1 MNQVA
6 DSEVNNLLAITANPP
21 VTAGT
26 VEGPTAATQP
36 ISGGGGTK
44 GGEAGKGGTVRAV
57 VADSPASPPSV
68 GAAATNGGN
77 GHDGQTSKVGAGNGE
92 GDPAYSGHG
101 DELVVYIA
109 KPSINPVV
117 QKIKDRGFYRRDT
130 GKGSHEFDCPSP
142 EARVAGEDSLAVYI
156 APDATHPVGQ
166 VFCRHSHDDYSIRNL
181 LEALEVSWAD
191 ARHRSTICAYPGEMS
206 AVLQAMETELAL
218 SGGFFHIGG
227 TMVMLIT
234 DAKGALTVAP
244 VTEQVLTQALS
255 AMCDWERPDGRSKG
269 LVRCDPTPRL
279 VNMLFHKRDYK
290 ILPELKGVARQ
301 PFFGAAKHGVPVL
314 VEKSGYDEES
324 GLYCVFRGQ
333 DYELPEPTLAN
344 TQKAM
349 ELILDLVSE
358 FHFVA
363 EVDRAVAVSAM
374 FTAVF
379 RPSIG
384 LAPGFHVRAPV
395 IASGKSLLCDVIGG
409 FAGPD
414 GNKKVS
420 YPRNSE
426 EATKVI
432 LSALLTAPAVLE
444 FDDMDS
450 DWIPHGVMNRM
461 FTSEH
466 ISERILGV
474 SKMATVSTRTTVLGS
489 GNNVGPIR
497 DLTRR
502 VITCHLDPRCAM
514 PAALVYRKNPV
525 EVIRNARAKYV
536 SAVLTIVKAWFVAG
550 SPKTAVPNIASFG
563 GEWSD
568 LCRHPLIWM
577 GLADPAA
584 AFFDQIKSD
593 PDVENLGHLLKA
605 WDQAFGS
612 KDTTIREMAGKVNIN
627 NSLEDALI
635 EFPVMERD
643 VLNRSKFGWLLK
655 KNANRIVDGLM
666 FERVDGSERTA
677 WRVVRAAAKS
687 PTSPALPVLVG
698 QVQKVVSDANSVEE

>member
-1 MNQVA
+1 
-6 DSEVNNLLAITANPP
+6 
-21 VTAGT
+21 
-26 VEGPTAATQP
+26 
-36 ISGGGGTK
+36 
-44 GGEAGKGGTVRAV
+44 
-57 VADSPASPPSV
+57 
-68 GAAATNGGN
+68 
-77 GHDGQTSKVGAGNGE
+77 
-92 GDPAYSGHG
+92 
-101 DELVVYIA
+101 
-109 KPSINPVV
+109 
-117 QKIKDRGFYRRDT
+117 
-130 GKGSHEFDCPSP
+130 
-142 EARVAGEDSLAVYI
+142 
-156 APDATHPVGQ
+156 

-301 PFFGAAKHGVPVL
+301 PFFGAAKHGMPVL